1 VRTIARMVAST
12 PRRGRSGWLAQSRAA
27 AGWFVP
33 RWRPSIGSTPEQWAL
48 LGNPLTGDCP
58 VCGVRNVAFRD
69 FTANLRES
77 GACSQCG
84 ASNRQR
90 QMAFVLRS
98 CLGLP
103 VVGRLQL
110 PDRCRLYNAEAN
122 GPLHAALAE
131 SPGYCCSE
139 YWGAA
144 AIPGTFVNGVR
155 HEDLERLSFADACFD
170 IVLSSDV
177 LEHVPDA
184 YRAHC
189 EILRVLAPGG
199 RHIFT
204 VPFTGAAQDDVRAR
218 RANGGIEHLAEP
230 LYHGDPVRPGEGV
243 LVWRIFGAEM
253 LTRLQ
258 VMGFA
263 IETLYLRE
271 PAHGIIGDGALVFV
285 ARKPGTRVED

>member
-1 VRTIARMVAST
+1 MVAST
-12 PRRGRSGWLAQSRAA
+12 PWRGRSGWLAQCRAA
-27 AGWFVP
+27 MKRLA
-33 RWRPSIGSTPEQWAL
+33 RQWRPSISRTPEEWAL
-48 LGNPLTGDCP
+48 LGNPITGDCP
-58 VCGVRNVAFRD
+58 VCGAQNVLFHD

-103 VVGRLQL
+103 VVGRLSL
-110 PDRCRLYNAEAN
+110 PERGRLYNVEAN
-122 GPLHAALAE
+122 GPLHAALAD
-131 SPGYCCSE
+131 SPGYFCSE
-139 YWGAA
+139 YWGEA
-144 AIPGTFVNGVR
+144 AIPGTLVNGVR

-184 YRAHC
+184 YCAHR
-189 EILRVLAPGG
+189 EILRVLRPGG

-204 VPFTGAAQDDVRAR
+204 VPFTGAARDDVRAR
-218 RANGGIEHLAEP
+218 RVDGGIEYLAEP

-243 LVWRIFGAEM
+243 LVWQIFGAEM

-258 VMGFA
+258 AMGFTTEA
-263 IETLYLRE
+263 LQLRE
-271 PAHGIIGDGALVFV
+271 PAHGIIGDGTLVFV
-285 ARKPGTRVED
+285 ARKPSAPLAN